1 MGNGIVL
8 DWLTFD
14 EGYGCR
20 PAFLAEL
27 DVLAELRWLGEVPKS
42 FRCLTAQPSGKK
54 PRKGWTGKH
63 PAGLRVTARPFGIRR
78 GGA

>member
-27 DVLAELRWLGEVPKS
+27 DVLADYVGWAKS
-42 FRCLTAQPSGKK
+42 PS
-54 PRKGWTGKH
+54 RS
-63 PAGLRVTARPFGIRR
+63 AV
-78 GGA
+78 

>member
-27 DVLAELRWLGEVPKS
+27 DVLAELRWWLS
-42 FRCLTAQPSGKK
+42 
-54 PRKGWTGKH
+54 PRSRS
-63 PAGLRVTARPFGIRR
+63 AV
-78 GGA
+78 